1 MWTLFWISVCFV
13 VSPCA
18 SFQKEIQ
25 YVCVF
30 RMVFF
35 SSFSLSFVSLDAD
48 TMRFCFVAFT
58 TNWMVHLACEYVTKC
73 LSDTPFLIRLA
84 FVSMQILPIQLK
96 CVLYF
101 SLVLPPNYDFIRVWF
116 HFMII
121 GFTLIQLPL
130 ISSKS
135 QWCLLSDY
143 IFVILFV
150 CIFSV
155 WSCNCDLFSIWFA
168 QFSIPDYELKAD
180 VPIQYFDCI
189 VNFDIS
195 PCATI
200 KWWFAANIKSDF

>member
-1 MWTLFWISVCFV
+1 MHYTRSTYTHYRLESAMWTLFWISVCFV

-25 YVCVF
+25 YVCVCF
-30 RMVFF
+30 VWYFF

-121 GFTLIQLPL
+121 GFTLIQLP
-130 ISSKS
+130 
-135 QWCLLSDY
+135 
-143 IFVILFV
+143 
-150 CIFSV
+150 
-155 WSCNCDLFSIWFA
+155 N
-168 QFSIPDYELKAD
+168 
-180 VPIQYFDCI
+180 
-189 VNFDIS
+189 
-195 PCATI
+195 
-200 KWWFAANIKSDF
+200 